1 MPGKHSFSTP
11 ADLARYPRMA
21 QGRRIERKTIGRL
34 LRVATHIGALLPL
47 AVLVWDYWTFQLSA
61 DPIREATL
69 RTGKT
74 ALTLLILSLACTP
87 LNIVFGWKQ
96 LLPLRRT
103 LGLYAFL
110 YATLHGLIFV
120 GLDYWF
126 DLDLIVEA
134 IFQKPYALAGLTGF
148 LIMVPLALTSNRWS
162 VQKLGS
168 TWKSLH
174 RLAYVAAMVV
184 LVHFTWLVK
193 QAYTRPLVYA
203 AVLMVLLLIR
213 VRPVKERIVRW
224 RTGSKTEPVAARR
237 PPCSSENDV

>member
-1 MPGKHSFSTP
+1 M
-11 ADLARYPRMA
+11 
-21 QGRRIERKTIGRL
+21 
-34 LRVATHIGALLPL
+34 
-47 AVLVWDYWTFQLSA
+47 LVWDYWTFQLSA

-69 RTGKT
+69 RTGQS

-87 LNIVFGWKQ
+87 LNIIFGWKQ

-126 DLDLIVEA
+126 DLHLIVEA

-148 LIMVPLALTSNRWS
+148 LMMVPLALTSNRWS
-162 VQKLGS
+162 VQKLGN

-174 RLAYVAAMVV
+174 RLAYLAAMVAV
-184 LVHFTWLVK
+184 VHFAWLVK
-193 QAYTRPLVYA
+193 QAYTWPLVCA
-203 AVLMVLLLIR
+203 AALAVLLVIR
-213 VRPVKERIVRW
+213 VRPVKDRIVRW
-224 RTGSKTEPVAARR
+224 RTGSKTEPVATRR
-237 PPCSSENDV
+237 PRCSRENHV